1 MNINANSFH
10 PLLREIQQL
19 AAHMDQNVL
28 AGPLLV
34 RSASPGFAP
43 SNLQLRIPN
52 FFDDVFQSDIECG
65 ASAPWYMVEGASPK
79 ECRYALIHALQHI
92 SLPRHLLEHLR
103 SSIDSAA
110 IDEIQ
115 LGKLVHLLSH
125 LPANPQLLSQV
136 YEANMAAAIPSGGP
150 IPGDFYTP
158 ASIVRQIAEMLELK
172 EGSLYDPC
180 CGSGAMLYST
190 ALSLPHGEQLSLFGQ
205 ASDTNTYQLCQINAI
220 LHGLAVDLGGQPADV
235 LNRDLQNG
243 RYFDYILA
251 NPSFNLSNW
260 CEGLSPCDERLKYGL
275 PPRSNANYMWLQHII
290 HHLAPNGRS
299 AVMMPNGSLTTQQ
312 RAERAIRHG
321 ILQDGLV
328 EAIIALP
335 PRLFHC
341 TRIPCCIWVLSKARV
356 PGATTLL
363 VDISKAN
370 LSDNHGIAEAP
381 ALVNLVI
388 QHRKGLLHGKTDWYA
403 VVTPEEIAL
412 QNEMLSPNL
421 YTASPPMLI
430 EPLRQ
435 NRWRFMEVLHTLNG
449 MLSGLS
455 IVNHISCWG
464 NLQPAAYWKQEPLL
478 SRYHVLGGISRKM
491 DDTDSNTAL
500 VDVRTVI
507 HHMFLPPLLEK
518 SVRAT
523 SKEIETFRIHPGD
536 ILMNRTSETV
546 EELACCSI
554 ATAELNAVYGS
565 FIKRLRP
572 NNASPLHSGYMA
584 AYLRSAI
591 YRQEVRKVSPV
602 YTTRANMNLHR
613 LQKISIY
620 YPDASMQKQL
630 GETALAVSQFY
641 NTCRDEALRKLLRQ
655 FIQLLIEQYVTYPI
669 LCSQQE
675 GVDKQ

>member
-28 AGPLLV
+28 AGLLLV

-65 ASAPWYMVEGASPK
+65 ASAPWYMVEGTSPK

-92 SLPRHLLEHLR
+92 PLPRHLLEHLR

-235 LNRDLQNG
+235 LNKDLQNG

-251 NPSFNLSNW
+251 NPPFNLSNW

-275 PPRSNANYMWLQHII
+275 PPRSNANYMWLQHIPPSVTKWTQRSDDAQWEPDNAATSREG
-290 HHLAPNGRS
+290 HPARHTSGRTGRS
-299 AVMMPNGSLTTQQ
+299 HYCPAAASLSS
-312 RAERAIRHG
+312 HKN
-321 ILQDGLV
+321 
-328 EAIIALP
+328 
-335 PRLFHC
+335 
-341 TRIPCCIWVLSKARV
+341 S
-356 PGATTLL
+356 
-363 VDISKAN
+363 
-370 LSDNHGIAEAP
+370 
-381 ALVNLVI
+381 
-388 QHRKGLLHGKTDWYA
+388 LLHLGAFQGKGA
-403 VVTPEEIAL
+403 RR
-412 QNEMLSPNL
+412 N
-421 YTASPPMLI
+421 
-430 EPLRQ
+430 
-435 NRWRFMEVLHTLNG
+435 
-449 MLSGLS
+449 
-455 IVNHISCWG
+455 
-464 NLQPAAYWKQEPLL
+464 
-478 SRYHVLGGISRKM
+478 
-491 DDTDSNTAL
+491 
-500 VDVRTVI
+500 
-507 HHMFLPPLLEK
+507 
-518 SVRAT
+518 
-523 SKEIETFRIHPGD
+523 
-536 ILMNRTSETV
+536 
-546 EELACCSI
+546 
-554 ATAELNAVYGS
+554 NAVG
-565 FIKRLRP
+565 
-572 NNASPLHSGYMA
+572 
-584 AYLRSAI
+584 
-591 YRQEVRKVSPV
+591 
-602 YTTRANMNLHR
+602 
-613 LQKISIY
+613 
-620 YPDASMQKQL
+620 
-630 GETALAVSQFY
+630 
-641 NTCRDEALRKLLRQ
+641 
-655 FIQLLIEQYVTYPI
+655 
-669 LCSQQE
+669 
-675 GVDKQ
+675 